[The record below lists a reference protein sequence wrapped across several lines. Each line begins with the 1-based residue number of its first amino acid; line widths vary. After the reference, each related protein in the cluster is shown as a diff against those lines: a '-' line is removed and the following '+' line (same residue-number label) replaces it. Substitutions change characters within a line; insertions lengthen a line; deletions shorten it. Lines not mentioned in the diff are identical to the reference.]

1 MTWFVASMSGAALA
15 WIYCA
20 SLWFAV
26 NRAVEHADRAI
37 LWFALTSFARLT
49 LVGGLFCILTMRGAE
64 VALGALV
71 GFATAHAATT
81 YAMGGYAHGR

>member
-1 MTWFVASMSGAALA
+1 MTSFVALMIGAAVA

-37 LWFALTSFARLT
+37 LWLALTSFARLT
-49 LVGGLFCILTMRGAE
+49 LVGGLFCILAMRGAE
-64 VALGALV
+64 VVLLALV
-71 GFATAHAATT
+71 GFSLAHTATT
-81 YAMGGYAHGR
+81 YAMGGHAHGR